1 MSLGALAQ
9 WLSQN
14 NFTKVEL
21 KKWTRA
27 STRSVIKRGTLES
40 GARTSYEPNSVEV
53 RMEMVIENRIRE
65 ANEQIIE
72 KIF

>member
-1 MSLGALAQ
+1 MV
-9 WLSQN
+9 
-14 NFTKVEL
+14 KP
-21 KKWTRA
+21 KKEWTRA